1 MLAERTPIHLED
13 DRRCDADRA
22 RCREAGMDHFIAK
35 PIELPELRRVVE
47 GRAEPVSS
55 TANLFSMGES
65 PGARILSHPQV
76 VEDGT
81 RPEREFAHHF
91 GDGLGGFLK

>member
-55 TANLFSMGES
+55 
-65 PGARILSHPQV
+65 
-76 VEDGT
+76 
-81 RPEREFAHHF
+81 
-91 GDGLGGFLK
+91 